1 MQVLE
6 VAVKD
11 RQGLHARACARL
23 VRVANQFRCDIAL
36 IARGRRAS
44 ARSII
49 AVMLLAASVGSTIRV
64 EADGP
69 DEASAVSE
77 IAALFDAGPGGPA

>member
-23 VRVANQFRCDIAL
+23 VRVANRFRCDIAL
-36 IARGRRAS
+36 IARGRR
-44 ARSII
+44 
-49 AVMLLAASVGSTIRV
+49 
-64 EADGP
+64 
-69 DEASAVSE
+69 ASAVSE